1 MSNTCAQ
8 PVDTGWTS
16 RGKDC
21 VRLYTVLLAPIV
33 LLRQLWVQVAYSTQ
47 SLHQMYSDLCTGLF
61 NLSPLVEYILY
72 PQSTAPT
79 IRTTNLNYL
88 KRNNI

>member
-1 MSNTCAQ
+1 MSRTCAQ
-8 PVDTGWTS
+8 PVDTRWTR
-16 RGKDC
+16 RGIDC
-21 VRLYTVLLAPIV
+21 VRSYTGVPTMTSIV
-33 LLRQLWVQVAYSTQ
+33 RRLWVQVAYSTQ
-47 SLHQMYSDLCTGLF
+47 SLHQMYADLCTSIYR
-61 NLSPLVEYILY
+61 LSPLAVYIFY

>member
-1 MSNTCAQ
+1 MSKSCAQ
-8 PVDTGWTS
+8 TVDTRWTS
-16 RGKDC
+16 QGKDC
-21 VRLYTVLLAPIV
+21 VRSSTDRPRAIDLV
-33 LLRQLWVQVAYSTQ
+33 RQLWVQVVASALT
-47 SLHQMYSDLCTGLF
+47 LHQMYADLYTGKYR
-61 NLSPLVEYILY
+61 LSPLIEHILY

>member
-1 MSNTCAQ
+1 MSKTCAQ
-8 PVDTGWTS
+8 TVYTGWTS

-21 VRLYTVLLAPIV
+21 VRLYTVLLSPIAQ
-33 LLRQLWVQVAYSTQ
+33 LRLLWVQVAYSTQ
-47 SLHQMYSDLCTGLF
+47 SLHQMYSDLYTGLF
-61 NLSPLVEYILY
+61 SFSPLTEYILY